1 MRIYLKGYYGYKNF
15 GDELLLFGVIE
26 EIFSRYKV
34 EELIIEVGNTDRIQ
48 ERQKKNQNF
57 LNDFYSTRGVL
68 IHREKIKYFC
78 PEEYFYKQ
86 HQIFQKLPK
95 KWNMYLNIILG
106 NHPFKDSFKIFGGG
120 EVIDESRVFPHN
132 GWNILLLYMKT
143 ILKGNFAL
151 WWGLGSQKKLLT
163 KRLTNILVKKAKY
176 LLLREEHSLHICQYI
191 LWKMS
196 KKLEQYHD
204 FSFNIIEYWQ
214 SKKKNT
220 IKDTIL
226 INLSPSLDLK
236 KRNSIK
242 WEVKG
247 DNIIYFP
254 CDLNFDTK
262 TIKEH
267 GINGEK
273 KDIFIWTNYTLNEI
287 FETLSQCKQGI
298 GSRLHFLYCLQKIWK
313 NITPIS
319 SNSKITYNL

>member
-57 LNDFYSTRGVL
+57 LNDFYSTRGVW
-68 IHREKIKYFC
+68 IDREKIKYFC
-78 PEEYFYKQ
+78 PEEYFNKQ

-120 EVIDESRVFPHN
+120 EVIDESRDFPHN

-196 KKLEQYHD
+196 KKIEQYHD
-204 FSFNIIEYWQ
+204 FSFNLIEYWQ
-214 SKKKNT
+214 SKEKN
-220 IKDTIL
+220 
-226 INLSPSLDLK
+226 
-236 KRNSIK
+236 
-242 WEVKG
+242 
-247 DNIIYFP
+247 
-254 CDLNFDTK
+254 DTK

-287 FETLSQCKQGI
+287 FETLSQCKEGI